1 MSVLF
6 ILLKFIKFF
15 FIDIKYEKYFDNE
28 RIFYE
33 INSDRNYIIK

>member
-6 ILLKFIKFF
+6 ILLKFIKIF

-28 RIFYE
+28 RIFNE